1 MMTEKGLLVVVSG
14 PSGAGKGTLCKELL
28 KRREDVFLSVSAT
41 TRAPRDGE
49 ENGVHYYFLDES
61 EFKSRID
68 SGDMLEYAV
77 FCGNYYGTP
86 KKAVDKMLAE
96 GKTVILEIEVQGA
109 MKVRSM
115 YPEGAFVFVLPPSM
129 EILRERLTGRG
140 TETQEVIEKRLA
152 RAVEELE
159 LAPKY
164 NYLLVNDGLDEAVD
178 RLGAIIDTD
187 RCRMER
193 KISFIESTF
202 DVKL

>member
-1 MMTEKGLLVVVSG
+1 MTEKGLLVVVSG

-28 KRREDVFLSVSAT
+28 KRRKDVFLSVSAT
-41 TRAPRDGE
+41 TRSPRDGE
-49 ENGVHYYFLDES
+49 ENGVHYYFLNEG

-86 KKAVDKMLAE
+86 KKAVDEMLAE

-109 MKVRSM
+109 MKVRSL

-152 RAVEELE
+152 RAVEELA

-164 NYLLVNDGLDEAVD
+164 NYLLVNDGLDEAVE
-178 RLGAIIDTD
+178 RLGAIIDAD
-187 RCRMER
+187 RSRMER